1 MLDITVT
8 SLLAL
13 EVDVADEVHDIR
25 HVDAVALHQ
34 LDAEVY
40 IVKHR
45 YNLFS
50 VVVLAIKKEVFAL
63 VVLIL
68 LVGHIEVA
76 SVKAELY
83 EGLERQEI
91 TCQLSEKNNELFLI
105 ILGIHHVDGCRRGS
119 ELFDLCH
126 KLIELL
132 CVEFKGLCKHTF
144 RLSLREQSES
154 IVCFLFEVSVAYDN
168 APRLCF
174 FLNTVCTAVRLKQ
187 IVVHHILVNIEDGQ
201 GLAIE
206 AGQEHIYDEKDIK
219 RLALF
224 ALYTVGD
231 ILVVSCESIRA
242 EVGVIHLVVIS
253 NDSFESISRMLVS
266 SFIVLIRAVGENT
279 ADIEVVIDGLED
291 VIILYKLRN

>member
-1 MLDITVT
+1 M
-8 SLLAL
+8 
-13 EVDVADEVHDIR
+13 
-25 HVDAVALHQ
+25 
-34 LDAEVY
+34 
-40 IVKHR
+40 
-45 YNLFS
+45 
-50 VVVLAIKKEVFAL
+50 
-63 VVLIL
+63 
-68 LVGHIEVA
+68 VGHIEVA

-83 EGLERQEI
+83 KGLERQEI
-91 TCQLSEKNNELFLI
+91 ACQLSEKNNEFLLI
-105 ILGIHHVDGCRRGS
+105 VLGIHHVDGCRRGS
-119 ELFDLCH
+119 ELFDLRH
-126 KLIELL
+126 KLIKLL
-132 CVEFKGLCKHTF
+132 CIELKGLCKHTF
-144 RLSLREQSES
+144 GLSLREQRES
-154 IVCFLFEVSVAYDN
+154 IVCFLLEVSVAYDD

-187 IVVHHILVNIEDGQ
+187 IVIHHILVNIKNGQ

-231 ILVVSCESIRA
+231 ILVVGCESIRA

-291 VIILYKLRN
+291 IIILYKLRN